1 MLKID
6 LSLEQYI
13 LDHIEPEGALLEELS
28 RQTNLKTVHP
38 QMNSGHLQGKI
49 LEMISKLI
57 QPSTILEIG
66 TFTGYSAICMAKGL
80 KKGGKLITIDV
91 NDEQKE
97 LAAGFIDSAGF
108 SDRIVQI
115 TGNALKVM
123 RELDEKFDLI
133 FIDAEKTEYTAYYE
147 LAVDMLNPG
156 GLILAD
162 NVLWGGKVVDESDK
176 DDVFTAGILKFNDR
190 IKNDTRVEKVILPVR
205 DGIFMIRKKG

>member
-1 MLKID
+1 MLEID

-108 SDRIVQI
+108 SDRIIQI